1 VFQFLGRVHIASQCP
16 TKKTMI
22 LSDIDIYSSQDEESS
37 NKSEDSCE
45 DKCKD
50 TNHEHETQIQ
60 KEKVPQQSIS

>member
-1 VFQFLGRVHIASQCP
+1 
-16 TKKTMI
+16 MI